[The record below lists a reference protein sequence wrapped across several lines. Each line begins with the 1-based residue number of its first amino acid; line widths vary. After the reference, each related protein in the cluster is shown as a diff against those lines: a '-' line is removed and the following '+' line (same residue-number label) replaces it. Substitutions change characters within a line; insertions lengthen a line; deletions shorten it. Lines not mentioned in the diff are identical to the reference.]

1 MITTIRLL
9 EHNPI
14 PSMRGLTVA
23 QAAEELERQQGEVDF
38 DVRPLRDPGAVVKVD
53 DMDWFIRSR
62 DLLAV
67 LRRSGEY

>member
-1 MITTIRLL
+1 MITMRML

-14 PSMRGLTVA
+14 PAMRGLTVA
-23 QAAEELERQQGEVDF
+23 QAEVELERQQGEVDF

-53 DMDWFIRSR
+53 DMDWFIRNA
-62 DLLAV
+62 DLLRI